1 LSLLSKTPL
10 TDFLLKKKQ
19 ILCNSNQ
26 NLQPM
31 INNGIGLPSPD
42 SDDGKHMV
50 IKVIR
55 RTSNRKILFATA
67 EEDFADFLFSF
78 LTFPLGAVLQMLE
91 GFSSISCM
99 DSLYRSI
106 QELSPERCL
115 MSPKLKADLAK
126 PTFFSIFQLRSKIF
140 PIETSIILNNNQPFE
155 FIDPKSPVS
164 GGYTR
169 GPLAIMVTDDLVV
182 TPMSSIDC
190 ISYLDRMKVP
200 LNDVEETVISIGLKE
215 VKEFIRLCL
224 ALSFIPVIFLTISDC
239 IYIWC
244 RVSAF

>member
-26 NLQPM
+26 NLQPK
-31 INNGIGLPSPD
+31 INNRNGLPSSD
-42 SDDGKHMV
+42 SDEGKQMF

-55 RTSNRKILFATA
+55 RTSTRKILFATA

-106 QELSPERCL
+106 KELSPERCL
-115 MSPKLKADLAK
+115 MSPELKADLAQPK
-126 PTFFSIFQLRSKIF
+126 FFSIFQLRSKMF
-140 PIETSIILNNNQPFE
+140 PIETCIICDNNINNQPFE

-182 TPMSSIDC
+182 TPMSSIDG
-190 ISYLDRMKVP
+190 ISYLERMKVP
-200 LNDVEETVISIGLKE
+200 LKDVEETVVSIGLKE
-215 VKEFIRLCL
+215 VKEVCENLFGTVFFN
-224 ALSFIPVIFLTISDC
+224 SSNISYN
-239 IYIWC
+239 I
-244 RVSAF
+244 

>member
-1 LSLLSKTPL
+1 
-10 TDFLLKKKQ
+10 
-19 ILCNSNQ
+19 
-26 NLQPM
+26 
-31 INNGIGLPSPD
+31 
-42 SDDGKHMV
+42 MV

-106 QELSPERCL
+106 KELSPERCL
-115 MSPKLKADLAK
+115 MSPELKADLAQPK
-126 PTFFSIFQLRSKIF
+126 FFSIFQLRSKMF
-140 PIETSIILNNNQPFE
+140 PIETCIICDNNINNQPFE

-200 LNDVEETVISIGLKE
+200 LNDVEETVVSIGLKE